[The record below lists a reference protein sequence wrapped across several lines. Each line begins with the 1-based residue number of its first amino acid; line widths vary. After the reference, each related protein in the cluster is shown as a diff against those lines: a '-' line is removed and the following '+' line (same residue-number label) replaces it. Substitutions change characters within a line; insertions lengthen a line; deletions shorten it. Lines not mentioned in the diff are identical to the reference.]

1 MKPEVTPG
9 WEISTTEGPV
19 TPYDSEG
26 ETVSTG
32 VVEVSWTGGDLPD
45 DRLQRFGISMKLP
58 DRPGETL
65 YFPVVQTCAEGETAW
80 IEIPEAGAEE
90 PEHPAPGI
98 ELTAADAG
106 GHGDEAA
113 TTTVAVVDTN
123 SEQAAAS
130 GVGGGDDKDGTGL
143 AIVAL
148 VVGGLGLVAG
158 GVGIGMTLRRKPQQ

>member
-1 MKPEVTPG
+1 M
-9 WEISTTEGPV
+9 
-19 TPYDSEG
+19 
-26 ETVSTG
+26 STG

-113 TTTVAVVDTN
+113 TTTVAAVDTN